1 MPPLSRFRDDLA
13 ARPGRAAPKRVAAPG
28 ARRGSR
34 VLRSFAVSPHARAM
48 PLALAL
54 LVLWSST
61 VLAQIEFPPP
71 DLQAPVM
78 ISAARSTRWRQGE
91 YDVWHLS
98 GQCRV
103 RQGAVLAQSQE
114 AILWIERPEAG
125 LQELRKAIVYLEGDV
140 LVEAQRG
147 GAPHAATGETAQ
159 AYRGATWLGR
169 FSTQST
175 IEVNATVPGGAPDEH
190 PAIFL
195 RALRA
200 RETELNQS
208 LTRASLTAQR
218 RAAGSPVQTAQF
230 AAPLPPPSSPPLTVV
245 PPKRIRVFPRGAAG
259 IPVQWFPSP
268 GGAEQ
273 IGVISAGVQIV
284 VEGVSVQNVPS
295 LGAIDVGAVTIFTDR
310 AVIWTNSAIG
320 GDLMEGSAAVGDA
333 VWEFYLEGNIVFRQ
347 GDRVIYADRMYYNA
361 TQEYGVVLGAEV
373 LTPVPEYE
381 GLLRLKADV
390 LQQLNRQSF
399 VAQGAAITSS
409 RMGVPRY
416 WLQSETI
423 TFQDNEV
430 PQIDPLTGLPAIDP
444 RTGAPIVDH
453 QMRAESRNNWVFVGG
468 APVFYWPTI
477 STNFEESTFYVQSVR
492 VGNDRVFGFQL
503 GADLN
508 MFQLLGVEQ
517 PEGVEWTVGTDYFSE
532 RGPGFGTDLRYEGEG
547 TAIPGPYRGFLDAWV
562 IDDHG
567 QDNLGR
573 DRRALEPEE
582 DFRGRVLFNHRH
594 RMPEGYQLTAEAGWI
609 SDRNFLEQY
618 YEEEWDE
625 GKDQVTALEL
635 NRTVDNM
642 SWSVLGQVRVNEFFT
657 QTNWLPRFDHY
668 LLGQDVL
675 GFGTWHAH
683 SHVGYGHLE
692 VATPPED
699 PAEFPIA
706 QLPWEADAEGVRA
719 ATRQE
724 IDVPLLLGPVKL
736 VPYALGEV
744 GHWQE
749 DINQE
754 EVTRLFGQTGV
765 RSSVSMWT
773 ADPLVESRLFNLNG
787 LAHKVTFESDIFWA
801 EADEDFSRF
810 PLYDPLDDDAQ
821 EHFRRR
827 FVHRTFGGVLPP
839 EFEERFYAVRS
850 GMQSWVSAASTEIAE
865 DLTAAR
871 LGVSQRW
878 QTKRGLPGQQRIVDW
893 IALDVEGV
901 VFPDADRDNFGQEL
915 GLVNYDFRWHVGDR
929 VALLSDGFYDFFH
942 DGLRTASLGTLLSRP
957 GRSELYL
964 GIRSIEGPISAN
976 ILTASAKYRMSEK
989 WIANASTSYDLGP
1002 TGNIGQLVGLT
1013 RIGESALF
1021 HVGFNVDASRGN
1033 VGAMIAIEPR
1043 FLPSRR
1049 STIAGVPLPPPGVL
1063 GLE

>member
-1 MPPLSRFRDDLA
+1 M
-13 ARPGRAAPKRVAAPG
+13 G
-28 ARRGSR
+28 
-34 VLRSFAVSPHARAM
+34 
-48 PLALAL
+48 
-54 LVLWSST
+54 
-61 VLAQIEFPPP
+61 QIELPPP
-71 DLQAPVM
+71 DPQAPVS
-78 ISAARSTRWRQGE
+78 ISAARSHRWRQGE

-98 GQCRV
+98 GSCRV
-103 RQGAVLAQSQE
+103 RQGALVAQSHE
-114 AILWIERPEAG
+114 AILWIERPEHG
-125 LQELRKAIVYLEGDV
+125 VQQLRKAIVYLEGEV
-140 LVEAQRG
+140 RVESRYVG
-147 GAPHAATGETAQ
+147 PPHAATGNAAQ
-159 AYRGATWLGR
+159 VYQGETWLGR
-169 FSTQST
+169 FSTEST
-175 IEVNATVPGGAPDEH
+175 ITVNVTVPGGEPEQQ
-190 PAIFL
+190 PPIFL

-200 RETELNQS
+200 REVELNQS

-218 RAAGSPVQTAQF
+218 RATASSVQPAQF
-230 AAPLPPPSSPPLTVV
+230 AAPLPPPASAPLTVV

-268 GGAEQ
+268 SGAEQ
-273 IGVISAGVQIV
+273 IGVVSAGVQIV
-284 VEGVSVQNVPS
+284 VEGVTVQNVPR
-295 LGAIDVGAVTIFTDR
+295 LGEMDVGAVTILTDR
-310 AVIWTNSAIG
+310 AVIWTNSNVASDLAG
-320 GDLMEGSAAVGDA
+320 GNASVGDA

-347 GDRVIYADRMYYNA
+347 GNRVIYADRMYYNA
-361 TQEYGVVLGAEV
+361 TQEYGVVLAAEV

-381 GLLRLKADV
+381 GLVRLKADV
-390 LQQLNRQSF
+390 LQQLNRQTF
-399 VAQGAAITSS
+399 VAQGAAITTS
-409 RMGVPRY
+409 RLGVPRY

-430 PQIDPLTGLPAIDP
+430 AHVDPLTGLPIIDP
-444 RTGAPIVDH
+444 RTGEPVVDH
-453 QMRAESRNNWVFVGG
+453 QMRAESRNNWVFVGSV
-468 APVFYWPTI
+468 PVFYWPTI
-477 STNFEESTFYVQSVR
+477 STNFEDSTFYIQSLR

-508 MFQLLGVEQ
+508 MFQLLGVEA
-517 PEGVEWTVGTDYFSE
+517 PKGVEWTLGTDYFSE
-532 RGPGFGTDLRYEGEG
+532 RGLGFGTDLRYEGES
-547 TAIPGPYRGFLDAWV
+547 TSFSGPYRGFFDAWF

-573 DRRALEPEE
+573 DRRSLEPEE
-582 DFRGRVLFNHRH
+582 DFRGRLLFNHRH
-594 RMPEGYQLTAEAGWI
+594 RLPDGYKVTAEAGWI

-618 YEEEWDE
+618 FEEEWDE
-625 GKDQVTALEL
+625 QKDQVTALEL

-642 SWSVLGQVRVNEFFT
+642 SWSILGQVRVNEFFT

-675 GFGTWHAH
+675 GFATWHAH

-692 VATPPED
+692 VATPPEN
-699 PAEFPIA
+699 PAEFPVA
-706 QLPWEADAEGVRA
+706 QLPWEVEAEGVRA

-724 IDVPLLLGPVKL
+724 IDVPLLLGPVKV
-736 VPYALGEV
+736 VPYALGEI

-749 DINQE
+749 DIYQE
-754 EVTRLFGQTGV
+754 EVTRLYGQTGV
-765 RSSVSMWT
+765 RSSLSMWT
-773 ADPLVESRLFNLNG
+773 ADSLVESRLFNLNG
-787 LAHKVTFESDIFWA
+787 LAHKVTFESDFFWA
-801 EADEDFSRF
+801 EADEDLSRL

-827 FVHRTFGGVLPP
+827 FIHRTFGGVLPP

-901 VFPDADRDNFGQEL
+901 LFPKADRDNFGQEL
-915 GLVNYDFRWHVGDR
+915 GLVNYEFRWHVGDR

-942 DGLRTASLGTLLSRP
+942 DGLRTVSLGTLLTRP
-957 GRSELYL
+957 GRTEFYL

-976 ILTASAKYRMSEK
+976 IITASTKYRMSEK

-1002 TGNIGQLVGLT
+1002 TGNIGQLIGLT
-1013 RIGESALF
+1013 RIGESALV
-1021 HVGFNVDASRGN
+1021 HVGVNVDASRGN
-1033 VGAMIAIEPR
+1033 VGAMVAVEPR